1 MIQVLQVMARQERR
15 HHGRIKCGEVSEG
28 GEVGGNS
35 VLDLNVNHVR
45 MYHVRAVTLL
55 SYLPIPECSLH
66 S

>member
-1 MIQVLQVMARQERR
+1 M
-15 HHGRIKCGEVSEG
+15 SEG